1 MSAWGGGRGP
11 VPTPPLQLN
20 TPLTVICNTVY
31 EDIKMSYEMICA
43 HSVYWL
49 VCRCGTVLLLV
60 RVEAVCDVAV
70 ACESM
75 DIRNSVSALRRLD
88 SCTVIE
94 GQLHIVL
101 TDDAR
106 EMDFA
111 NLSFPRLR
119 EITDYLLLYR
129 VSGLRSLSTLFPN
142 LSVIRGQLLLYNYAL
157 VIFEMPDMYDV
168 GLVNLMQISRG
179 SVRWAARLIASSSR
193 LQ

>member
-1 MSAWGGGRGP
+1 M
-11 VPTPPLQLN
+11 
-20 TPLTVICNTVY
+20 
-31 EDIKMSYEMICA
+31 
-43 HSVYWL
+43 
-49 VCRCGTVLLLV
+49 
-60 RVEAVCDVAV
+60 RVEAVYDVVV

-94 GQLHIVL
+94 GQLHIVM
-101 TDDAR
+101 TDRAR
-106 EMDFA
+106 EIDLA
-111 NLSFPRLR
+111 NMSFPRLR

-129 VSGLRSLSTLFPN
+129 VSGLRSLSALFPN
-142 LSVIRGQLLLYNYAL
+142 LSVIRGQFLLYNYAL

-179 SVRWAARLIASSSR
+179 SVRSAVRLVASSSK